1 MSHRG
6 RNGLGKRPGKTA
18 WENGLGKRPGKC
30 GLGNAACD
38 PGPAQ
43 AQPLRGRR
51 RYDHRMK
58 TKHSAQPPAAARRVA
73 EPTRQAAMRAT
84 LALALSAAGPAQADT
99 VGCVTTA
106 WKLIGANHRVCVEAF
121 SDPKVP
127 GVTCH
132 VSQARTGG
140 ISGAFGLAEDPS
152 QFSLACRQTG
162 PITLPERLPRDEV
175 VFSEDTSLLF
185 KETRI
190 VRMWDER
197 HRTLVYLAIS
207 RRVIEGAPANSLST
221 VPVMP
226 WGGAPVAGGSR

>member
-1 MSHRG
+1 
-6 RNGLGKRPGKTA
+6 
-18 WENGLGKRPGKC
+18 
-30 GLGNAACD
+30 
-38 PGPAQ
+38 
-43 AQPLRGRR
+43 
-51 RYDHRMK
+51 MK
-58 TKHSAQPPAAARRVA
+58 TRHCPKPRAHLRPASPP
-73 EPTRQAAMRAT
+73 PTRRAAVQA
-84 LALALSAAGPAQADT
+84 ALALTLAAAGPALAET

-106 WKLIGANHRVCVEAF
+106 WKLLGANHRVCVEAF
-121 SDPKVP
+121 SDPKIP

-162 PITLPERLPRDEV
+162 PITLPARLPKDEV

-190 VRMWDER
+190 VRLWDET

-207 RRVIEGAPANSLST
+207 RRVIEGAPANSIST

-226 WGGAPVAGGSR
+226 WGGAPLPGVQR